1 MFHVEISS
9 NSCFR
14 ISFRKK
20 QKQSICAAN
29 LASRNTTLK
38 FKAYTLRRKGSITLK
53 CPISSTYLEP
63 LKGSIHSGSSGF
75 YIEPWGSILGQ
86 YNLLP
91 KKWFYIE
98 PFWSSI
104 YKAGDGTIS
113 GSK

>member
-9 NSCFR
+9 NSRSFR

-38 FKAYTLRRKGSITLK
+38 FKAYTLRRKGSNLK
-53 CPISSTYLEP
+53 MFYQRYVFGTPKMFYL
-63 LKGSIHSGSSGF
+63 KKNGSSGF

-86 YNLLP
+86 
-91 KKWFYIE
+91 
-98 PFWSSI
+98 
-104 YKAGDGTIS
+104 
-113 GSK
+113 